1 MIAKNK
7 KMSKLKLY
15 LFIAIMLSISFL
27 HFAIFWVYVNFD
39 TVRLTF
45 FRFDEIKNDY
55 VFTGLKNYADMI
67 RHTFIER
74 RASDWNTFWNTF
86 RAITINV
93 IILPIAI
100 LTAYAFYKK
109 VYAEKAFRV
118 IFYLPSII
126 SIVVQCSAFLAMFK
140 TYTYNG
146 EEFYGPYNRFFRLFG
161 FAPQWLSVGAE
172 GNTMWPLIYA
182 FSIIAGLGTNVILMS
197 SAMLRIP
204 SSITEAAELDGCGYY
219 RELLTITL
227 PLIMPTI
234 TTWITMI
241 LTSVFG
247 FVMQPMLLTEGAK
260 GTDSKFYTIP
270 WAVFDQVQNGAAKAT
285 IPGAATLGI
294 VLSIIVLPI
303 VSVVRWLCNKFTPD
317 VSF

>member
-1 MIAKNK
+1 MIEKNK
-7 KMSKLKLY
+7 FNSKLKLY
-15 LFIAIMLSISFL
+15 FFIAVMLSISFL
-27 HFAIFWVYVNFD
+27 HFVIFWVYVNFD

-45 FRFDEIKNDY
+45 FRFDEITNGY
-55 VFTGLKNYADMI
+55 VFTGFKNYADII
-67 RHTFIER
+67 RHTFIEA
-74 RASDWNTFWNTF
+74 RAADLNMFLNTF
-86 RAITINV
+86 RAIAINL
-93 IILPIAI
+93 IILPIAL

-109 VYAEKAFRV
+109 VYGEKAFRV

-146 EEFYGPYNRFFRLFG
+146 EEFYGPYNSFFRLFG
-161 FAPQWLSVGAE
+161 YAPQWLSVGSE

-204 SSITEAAELDGCGYY
+204 SSITEAAELDGCGFYK
-219 RELLTITL
+219 ELFVITL

-234 TTWITMI
+234 TTWMTMI

-247 FVMQPMLLTEGAK
+247 FFMQPMLLTEGAR
-260 GTDSKFYTIP
+260 GTDSRFYTIP
-270 WAVFDQVQNGAAKAT
+270 WHIFDQVQNGASKAT
-285 IPGAATLGI
+285 IPVAATFGI
-294 VLSIIVLPI
+294 TLSAIVLPI
-303 VSVVRWLCNKFTPD
+303 VALMRWLCNKFTPE

>member
-1 MIAKNK
+1 
-7 KMSKLKLY
+7 
-15 LFIAIMLSISFL
+15 MLSISFL

-45 FRFDEIKNDY
+45 FRFDEIQNEY
-55 VFTGLKNYADMI
+55 VYNGFKNYADMI
-67 RHTFIER
+67 KYTFIEVR
-74 RASDWNTFWNTF
+74 VSDWNTFWNTF
-86 RAITINV
+86 RAIIINV
-93 IILPIAI
+93 AILPLAVI
-100 LTAYAFYKK
+100 TAYAFYKK

-146 EEFYGPYNRFFRLFG
+146 EEFYGPYNQFFRMFG
-161 FAPQWLSVGAE
+161 YAPQWLSVGSE
-172 GNTMWPLIYA
+172 GDTMWPLIYA

-219 RELLTITL
+219 RELFTITI

-234 TTWITMI
+234 TTWLTMI

-247 FVMQPMLLTEGAK
+247 FVMQPMLLTEGAR
-260 GTDSKFYTIP
+260 GTDSRFYTIP
-270 WAVFDQVQNGAAKAT
+270 WAIFDQVQNGAAKAT
-285 IPGAATLGI
+285 IPAAATLGI
-294 VLSIIVLPI
+294 VLSAIVLPI
-303 VSVVRWLCNKFTPD
+303 VAFVRWLCNKFTPD